1 MTARQKY
8 WLGLLGSLLAT
19 CWLGAAC
26 GGTRHTPG

>member
-1 MTARQKY
+1 MPGWVRDV
-8 WLGLLGSLLAT
+8 SDIPHT